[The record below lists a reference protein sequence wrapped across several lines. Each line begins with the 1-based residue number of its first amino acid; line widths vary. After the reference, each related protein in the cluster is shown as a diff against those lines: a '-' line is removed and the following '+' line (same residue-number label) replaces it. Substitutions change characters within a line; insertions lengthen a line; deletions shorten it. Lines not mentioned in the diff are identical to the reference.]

1 MVTRLIFR
9 IGHYLRQFGLVNPD
23 ASAEVQH
30 MRQVLRDLGG
40 ISFTIDLTPDGGWV
54 AESTNIDGIIT
65 GGKDSRRINAEV
77 KDAIF
82 TYFGVPPYLCDD
94 SLLKGPN
101 EVTFTE
107 KVLATR

>member
-9 IGHYLRQFGLVNPD
+9 LGHYLRQFGLVNLD
-23 ASAEVQH
+23 SSAEVQN
-30 MRQVLRDLGG
+30 MRRVLQDLGG
-40 ISFTIDLTPDGGWV
+40 ISFTIELMPDGAWV

-65 GGKDSRRINAEV
+65 GGKDSRRINQEV
-77 KDAIF
+77 KDAVF
-82 TYFGVPPYLCDD
+82 TYFGIPPYLCDD